1 MVVCVLL
8 IVNMYSYAIR
18 KTAMKFFPE
27 DEWKVE

>member
-8 IVNMYSYAIR
+8 IVNMYLYVIR
-18 KTAMKFFPE
+18 KIVMKFFFE